1 MNRLKNFVRSYSPFT
16 SDASLSAPATSP
28 AATTAATPP
37 ACLSRLSRALIAKSI
52 LEALFVVALAVYF
65 SYTNFNPYFRGSI
78 DVADARTVEGWVV
91 NEGAP
96 DARVEVHLYI
106 DDHFVGSRL
115 ADAPRADVLAAG
127 RSRDAYHGFVF
138 KVPPLPPNHVYRVR
152 VYAMHL
158 AGDGAR
164 RVLQEIG
171 APATF
176 NITADKENVLV
187 PDVWWESEGQQR

>member
-1 MNRLKNFVRSYSPFT
+1 VNRLKNFVRGYSPFT
-16 SDASLSAPATSP
+16 SDAFPSAPATTSP
-28 AATTAATPP
+28 ATTTP
-37 ACLSRLSRALIAKSI
+37 ARLTRLSRALIAKSI
-52 LEALFVVALAVYF
+52 FEALFVVALAVHF
-65 SYTNFNPYFRGSI
+65 SYTNINPYFRGSV

-91 NEGAP
+91 NEAAP

-106 DDHFVGSRL
+106 DDHFISRRS

-138 KVPPLPPNHVYRVR
+138 KVPPLPPNHNYRVR

-158 AGDGAR
+158 AGEGTR

-171 APATF
+171 APTTF
-176 NITADKENVLV
+176 NITADKDNVLV
-187 PDVWWESEGQQR
+187 PDEWWESEGQQR